1 MKIPNYMYG
10 YATSDELA
18 GIQKSCKALAIEAA
32 GYAEAGQPE
41 VARALCETVKSLK
54 HVLNGCT
61 FDQAFYWPVR
71 TSRPH
76 SDKGGHVAP
85 PGTEDSSLQRP
96 QSENVVASAQLS
108 E

>member
-41 VARALCETVKSLK
+41 VARALRETVKSLK

-76 SDKGGHVAP
+76 SDKGRHAAP
-85 PGTEDSSLQRP
+85 LSADDPSLQGTQP
-96 QSENVVASAQLS
+96 GFSNQP
-108 E
+108 